1 VGPGRGERK
10 PTCRG
15 GQATYGGG
23 PADAFLV
30 LLSRDG
36 SRLKFG
42 SYLGGSGGD
51 GSVGAGSW
59 LDGKGNWF
67 VPGFTTSTDFP
78 VTLGAFQTANA
89 GGFDLILV
97 RSPSTSA
104 TKGPGSGRRRSRSR
118 ARGRGPA

>member
-1 VGPGRGERK
+1 
-10 PTCRG
+10 
-15 GQATYGGG
+15 
-23 PADAFLV
+23 V

-36 SRLKFG
+36 SRLKFA

-78 VTLGAFQTANA
+78 VTRARSRPPTPAGSTSFWSGRPRQAPQRVRAADGVGHGRDLGAA
-89 GGFDLILV
+89 GGLTQDRI
-97 RSPSTSA
+97 A
-104 TKGPGSGRRRSRSR
+104 RR
-118 ARGRGPA
+118 